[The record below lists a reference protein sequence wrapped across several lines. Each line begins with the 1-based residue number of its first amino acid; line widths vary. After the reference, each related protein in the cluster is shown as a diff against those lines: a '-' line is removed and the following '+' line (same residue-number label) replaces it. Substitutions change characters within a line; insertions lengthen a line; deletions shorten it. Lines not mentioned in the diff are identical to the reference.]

1 MSPKSNR
8 YFCLHAHFYQPP
20 RENPWTGIIPP
31 QPSAWPFENWN
42 SRIARE
48 CYLPNACA
56 RISRSDGKPLR
67 FINNYSYFNF
77 NFGPTLLSWYEKAF
91 PSYYRRLV
99 EAGQESRRKCGHS
112 SAIAQGYNH
121 IIMPLASFQD
131 RLTQAIW
138 GIEDFKMRFGF
149 MPEAMWLPEAAADDA
164 TMRLLIDMGL
174 KYVILSPYQI
184 QAIKEPGSAQWTDV
198 SSGNFNTKRPYIW
211 KDRHVSADGYAK
223 ERSIAVFVYDGPLSK
238 AAAFEGLLN
247 NSSVFADRIQGCF
260 TDSAENG
267 EDQLVTMAV
276 DGETFGHHH
285 KYAEMTLAYAFH
297 KELKDRGI
305 QVVNLGEYLELN
317 PPKAEIKIKAG
328 PDGEGTAWSCAH
340 GVRRWK
346 GGCPCGSENGD
357 STEWRKHLRNALNF
371 LRDSAARLYAKHG
384 AEYFKDPWAAR
395 NNALP
400 VLFNVKENAIIRF
413 FAENSPR
420 PLTKDEQKKALSLL
434 EMQKNAMFM
443 FTSCGWF
450 FSDVSRIETL
460 QNLRYAAR
468 VCETM
473 RAFDPDMPAAAETEF
488 LNILAEAKSNYAAEG
503 SAKDMFLRLVRENR
517 KACEKAAAFNVA
529 KEMFFDS
536 PEAEAAET
544 VSVKKRRNLGNT
556 LAASGTTEISRGNE
570 ASPAAFAYLR
580 KGQEFPKMFFAPL
593 EKEKEFEKALDSGTP
608 EQAESIISAVPGTV
622 KITFDDFSPEEKNR
636 YAWMLAIAVRDNHSA
651 YTLSILNDYLYLLRQ
666 LPEHELNAWGP
677 LKSQA
682 ANYAR
687 LAADI
692 MLRKTARLTTENN
705 IRSLAN
711 LAESIK
717 EAGIQQALSPSPET
731 ALLLARKIASPVL
744 EKPSLNNLALFH
756 LAVKAARLLN
766 AEHTLFHLQN
776 YLHEIMKKA
785 DSIRN
790 IPGMASLLE
799 QIRKDAGLDTLIVEK
814 QYSAAIKKEPELCAY
829 R

>member
-1 MSPKSNR
+1 MSTKSNR
-8 YFCLHAHFYQPP
+8 FFCLHAHFYQPP

-67 FINNYSYFNF
+67 FVNNYSYFNF
-77 NFGPTLLSWYEKAF
+77 NFGPTLLNWYEKAF
-91 PSYYRRLV
+91 PSYYKRLV
-99 EAGQESRRKCGHS
+99 QAGQESRRKSGHS

-149 MPEAMWLPEAAADDA
+149 MPEAMWLPEAAADDSS
-164 TMRLLIDMGL
+164 MRLLIDLGL

-184 QAIKEPGSAQWTDV
+184 QAVREPGSAKWTDV
-198 SSGNFNTKRPYIW
+198 SSGCFNTKKAYVW
-211 KDRHVSADGYAK
+211 KDSQPGASGMAH

-247 NSSVFADRIQGCF
+247 NSSAFAERIQGCF
-260 TDSAENG
+260 TNDPVNG
-267 EDQLVTMAV
+267 ESQLVTMAV

-317 PPKAEIKIKAG
+317 PPQAEIRIKAG

-357 STEWRKHLRNALNF
+357 STEWRRPLRNALNC
-371 LRDSAARLYAKHG
+371 LRDSAAAFYAKHG

-400 VLFNVKENAIIRF
+400 VLFNAKEDSKIKF
-413 FAENSPR
+413 FAENAR
-420 PLTKDEQKKALSLL
+420 RILNEDEQKKALSLL

-468 VCETM
+468 VCEAM
-473 RAFDPDMPAAAETEF
+473 RNFDPELAAAAETSF
-488 LNILAEAKSNYAAEG
+488 LAMLDEAKSNYAVEG
-503 SAKDMFLRLVRENR
+503 SARDMYLRIVRENK
-517 KACEKAAAFNVA
+517 KASEKAAAFQVA
-529 KEMFFDS
+529 KKLFFDS
-536 PEAEAAET
+536 PEKETAEI
-544 VSVKKRRNLGNT
+544 VYVKKRRNINHT
-556 LAASGTTEISRGNE
+556 LAAAGITEICRGNE
-570 ASPAAFAYLR
+570 TMPAAFAYLR
-580 KGQEFPKMFFAPL
+580 DGQEFPKMFFAGENMEQEL
-593 EKEKEFEKALDSGTP
+593 EKALDSETP
-608 EQAESIISAVPGTV
+608 EKAESELSGIPGIV
-622 KITFDDFSPEEKNR
+622 KVKFDDFSPEEKNL
-636 YAWMLAIAVRDNHSA
+636 YAWMLAIAVRDNHSQD
-651 YTLSILNDYLYLLRQ
+651 TLSILNDYLYLLGQ
-666 LPEHELNAWGP
+666 LPEHNLSAWGP

-692 MLRKTARLTTENN
+692 MLRKTARSATADN
-705 IRSLAN
+705 IRSLAA
-711 LAESIK
+711 LAERIK
-717 EAGIQQALSPSPET
+717 EAGVQQAFDPAPET
-731 ALLLARKIASPVL
+731 GLLLAKRFAAPVL
-744 EKPSLNNLALFH
+744 EKPSLDNLALFH

-776 YLHEIMKKA
+776 YLHEIMKMSDK
-785 DSIRN
+785 IRN
-790 IPGMASLLE
+790 VPGMASLLE
-799 QIRKDAGLDTLIVEK
+799 QIKKDADMDAMLE
-814 QYSAAIKKEPELCAY
+814 
-829 R
+829 